1 MTPLSFDREHPR
13 LVRNVREMSGILLL
27 DQLEVRLVVRVL
39 GLQLEA
45 LEVQAGRHSAV
56 VLARVW
62 HEPPKERKFYMK
74 RAIANMLLIRDWKT
88 CKLFSFFEKNFGCP
102 T

>member
-1 MTPLSFDREHPR
+1 
-13 LVRNVREMSGILLL
+13 MSGVLLL
-27 DQLEVRLVVRVL
+27 DPLEVRLVVPVL
-39 GLQLEA
+39 ALRRHLLHLEA
-45 LEVQAGRHSAV
+45 LEVQAGGYSTL

-62 HEPPKERKFYMK
+62 HEPPKERKFYVK
-74 RAIANMLLIRDWKT
+74 RAIANMLLVRGWKR